1 MSRTGAGS
9 DVTAG
14 NVEAPLGMGKF
25 VEYIPHRGV
34 VVVEMDNNHLV
45 EFDAKE
51 VYINAESVR
60 N

>member
-1 MSRTGAGS
+1 MY

-14 NVEAPLGMGKF
+14 NVETPLGMGKF

-34 VVVEMDNNHLV
+34 VVVKMDNNYLM

>member
-1 MSRTGAGS
+1 MHYYATQQQ
-9 DVTAG
+9 VTWRHT
-14 NVEAPLGMGKF
+14 LGMVKF
-25 VEYIPHRGV
+25 RNTSHYRGV

>member
-1 MSRTGAGS
+1 MY

-14 NVEAPLGMGKF
+14 NVETPLGMGRF

-34 VVVEMDNNHLV
+34 VVVDLDGCHV

>member
-1 MSRTGAGS
+1 MY

-14 NVEAPLGMGKF
+14 NVETPLGMGRF
-25 VEYIPHRGV
+25 VEHIPHRGV
-34 VVVEMDNNHLV
+34 VVVEMENNHLM

>member
-1 MSRTGAGS
+1 MH

-14 NVEAPLGMGKF
+14 NVETPLGMGKF

>member
-9 DVTAG
+9 DVTAS
-14 NVEAPLGMGKF
+14 NVETPLGMGKF
-25 VEYIPHRGV
+25 VEYISHRGV
-34 VVVEMDNNHLV
+34 VLVEMDNNHLV

-51 VYINAESVR
+51 VYINAKSVR